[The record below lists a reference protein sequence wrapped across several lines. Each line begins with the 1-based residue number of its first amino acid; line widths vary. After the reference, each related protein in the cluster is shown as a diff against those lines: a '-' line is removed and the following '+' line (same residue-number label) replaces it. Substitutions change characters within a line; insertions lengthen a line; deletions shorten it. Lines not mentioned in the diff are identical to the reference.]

1 MPLKCISL
9 RIFPRKR
16 KLQKGQVPMGI
27 IHASPKGKHSFS
39 GMLKCISAQVQP
51 CRDYPLNLFCVN
63 EHSGFD
69 EFHTDLRQLFRAMN
83 CRKDKQKLTELMGDK
98 LYSHLNEDTWDA
110 IAVMTDNAALLQ
122 NKEAFRNTYGNQEG
136 FDMCQALD
144 ELMADKMNEGILIG
158 KHEGILIGKHEG
170 ILIGKREGKHEGIL
184 LEKQN
189 SEAKIR
195 TIISNMLAGG
205 ISCENICRFLE
216 CDPSLVEQVRKSIQ

>member
-1 MPLKCISL
+1 
-9 RIFPRKR
+9 
-16 KLQKGQVPMGI
+16 
-27 IHASPKGKHSFS
+27 
-39 GMLKCISAQVQP
+39 
-51 CRDYPLNLFCVN
+51 
-63 EHSGFD
+63 
-69 EFHTDLRQLFRAMN
+69 MN

-136 FDMCQALD
+136 FNMCQALD
-144 ELMADKMNEGILIG
+144 ELMADKINEGILIG
-158 KHEGILIGKHEG
+158 KHEGILI
-170 ILIGKREGKHEGIL
+170 GKHEGIL

-216 CDPSLVEQVRKSIQ
+216 CDPSLVEQVQAGIQ

>member
-1 MPLKCISL
+1 MSVTIALAGNPNCGKTTMFNALTGANQYVGNWPGVTVEK
-9 RIFPRKR
+9 KEG
-16 KLQKGQVPMGI
+16 KMKNQK
-27 IHASPKGKHSFS
+27 
-39 GMLKCISAQVQP
+39 
-51 CRDYPLNLFCVN
+51 
-63 EHSGFD
+63 E
-69 EFHTDLRQLFRAMN
+69 EFN
-83 CRKDKQKLTELMGDK
+83 
-98 LYSHLNEDTWDA
+98 
-110 IAVMTDNAALLQ
+110 
-122 NKEAFRNTYGNQEG
+122 
-136 FDMCQALD
+136 MCQALD

-216 CDPSLVEQVRKSIQ
+216 CDPSLVEQVQAGIQ